1 MNLIHVNSVYI
12 VAFIRLAQRLVAA
25 MIQYCRTASL
35 KALSPAW
42 TLPRIARIALAL
54 SSLAS
59 IHCIDHVKAV
69 NLQLMSSLVAM
80 VQITYSMPTTGC
92 IPETLGNV
100 LIIPRA
106 TPLEL
111 LSRMWYTPLVCME

>member
-12 VAFIRLAQRLVAA
+12 VSFIRLAQRLVAA
-25 MIQYCRTASL
+25 MIQYCHTASL

-80 VQITYSMPTTGC
+80 VQITYSTGC

-106 TPLEL
+106 TPSEL
-111 LSRMWYTPLVCME
+111 LSRIWYTPLVCME